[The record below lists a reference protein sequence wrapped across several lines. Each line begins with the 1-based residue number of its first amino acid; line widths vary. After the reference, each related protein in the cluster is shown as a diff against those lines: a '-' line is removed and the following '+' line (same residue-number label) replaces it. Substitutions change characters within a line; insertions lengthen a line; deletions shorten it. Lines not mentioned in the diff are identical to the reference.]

1 MWTKMYNLVLKNDKI
16 NDIFMIENK
25 FRDKELLM
33 GLIDREEEYVIKYM
47 QLIK

>member
-1 MWTKMYNLVLKNDKI
+1 
-16 NDIFMIENK
+16 MIENK

-33 GLIDREEEYVIKYM
+33 GLIDREEEYVVKYM